1 MKPEGGF
8 SDEQKEYLA
17 GFTYGAELAR
27 ALRGLPVLSG
37 GGARSSGTQLQLGP
51 AGQGSPSVPAGPERI
66 HWEAQQRVLDSG
78 GKLAP
83 EERAKREKNPL
94 DMWDELAQRASRGEF
109 PKGTDVFLTKF
120 HGLFYVAP
128 AQNAYMCRLRIPGGE
143 LTAEQLAGVAELA
156 DRYGGGYLDVT
167 TRANLQIRQI
177 AAEHAMQ
184 VLYGLRD
191 LGIINLGA
199 GGDNIRNVTCSPLSG
214 IDPQELIETL
224 PYARRMHHY
233 ILNHRAMYGLP
244 RKFNIAFDGGGR
256 IASLEDTNDI
266 GFQAVQVPE
275 ALASEKLPAGV
286 YFRLR
291 LGGITGHGDF
301 ARDTAVVV
309 PPDEAVELA
318 GVIVRVFIRHGDRT
332 DRKKARL
339 KYLLDAWGFDR
350 FLEEVEKEWGRPLLR
365 TKQPLPGRGVTEHRT
380 AHIGAH
386 RQKQPDKWYLGVVL
400 PVGRMT
406 ADQARHLAAIARR
419 YGDGKLRLTVWQNL
433 LLTGIDTNDLAT
445 VQGEVEAC
453 GLHHRAT
460 HPRAGL
466 VACTGNAGCKYAGA
480 NTKKHALQ
488 IAEYLEQRIDLDVP
502 INIHL
507 TGCHHSCAQHYIGD
521 IGLIATGVEVGDDV
535 VEGYHLL
542 VGGGWGERQG
552 IGRVLLENIP
562 AQQVPET
569 VWRLVA
575 AYLEHRQGMEEG
587 FAEFAKRCSD
597 EQLRAWIR
605 QAVQHAATLA

>member
-8 SDEQKEYLA
+8 SEEQKEYLA

-27 ALRGLPVLSG
+27 ALRGLPILSG
-37 GGARSSGTQLQLGP
+37 SCAPATGTQIQLGP
-51 AGQGSPSVPAGPERI
+51 AAEAAPSLPAGPERI

-78 GKLAP
+78 GKLSA
-83 EERAKREKNPL
+83 EERAKRDKNPL
-94 DMWDELAQRASRGEF
+94 DMWDEMAERAARGEF

-143 LTAEQLAGVAELA
+143 LTAEQLAGLADLA
-156 DRYGGGYLDVT
+156 DRCGGGYLDVT
-167 TRANLQIRQI
+167 TRANLQIREI
-177 AAEHAMQ
+177 AAEQAMQ
-184 VLYGLRD
+184 VLYGLRE

-199 GGDNIRNVTCSPLSG
+199 GGDNVRNVTCSPLSG
-214 IDPQELIETL
+214 IDPDELLETL

-233 ILNHRAMYGLP
+233 LLNHRELYGLP

-266 GFQAVQVPE
+266 GFQAVRVPD
-275 ALASEKLPAGV
+275 AAADDTLPAGI
-286 YFRLR
+286 YFRLT
-291 LGGITGHGDF
+291 LGGITGHRDF
-301 ARDTAVVV
+301 ARDTGVVV
-309 PPDEAVELA
+309 SPDEAVELA
-318 GVIVRVFIRHGDRT
+318 GAILRVFIRHGDRT

-350 FLEEVEKEWGRPLLR
+350 FLEEVEQEWGRPLRRL
-365 TKQPLPGRGVTEHRT
+365 KQPLPPRRGTEDRT
-380 AHIGAH
+380 AHVGAH
-386 RQKQPDKWYLGVVL
+386 RQAQPEKWYVGLVL
-400 PVGRMT
+400 PVGRIT
-406 ADQARHLAAIARR
+406 SEQARQVASIARR

-433 LLTGIDTNDLAT
+433 LITGIDTAHLAA
-445 VQGEVEAC
+445 VQAEVEAC

-480 NTKKHALQ
+480 NTKLHALQ
-488 IAEYLEQRIDLDVP
+488 IADYLEQRLDLDTP
-502 INIHL
+502 INIHV

-535 VEGYHLL
+535 VEGYHLH
-542 VGGGWGERQG
+542 VGGGWGDRQG
-552 IGRVLLENIP
+552 IGRVLLESVP
-562 AQQVPET
+562 AQEVPEF
-569 VWRLVA
+569 VCRLLS
-575 AYLEHRQGMEEG
+575 AYLEHRQGPHEL
-587 FAEFAKRCSD
+587 FVDFAKRCSD
-597 EQLRAWIR
+597 EQLRGWVSQPA
-605 QAVQHAATLA
+605 QQPLALA